1 CARDAVY
8 SRSYG
13 DIDQW

>member
-1 CARDAVY
+1 CARDSVY